1 MKKLKVK
8 KTVFPHFWALK
19 LLYFTAAIQC
29 YIRPT
34 FAFHVSSCLIWML
47 SLFVLMYTFFSVLPQ
62 VTSNDKTPTII
73 SSALEKHNQNAQE
86 ASKYE
91 LIQLLPEGKG
101 DVTFF

>member
-1 MKKLKVK
+1 
-8 KTVFPHFWALK
+8 
-19 LLYFTAAIQC
+19 
-29 YIRPT
+29 
-34 FAFHVSSCLIWML
+34 
-47 SLFVLMYTFFSVLPQ
+47 MYTFFSVLPQ

-101 DVTFF
+101 QVTFF